1 MPGSMARMAHAWE
14 FAVDWKIMDAMVRR
28 VIRPIVALAVGVFGV
43 LAFAPAAFAQS
54 VIEVERATTFTLENG
69 RECAPNSDVNV
80 FFGLPEDG
88 ANRIGVTVSDENGHY
103 SLPLTLPNSAPL
115 GAGVITVDCGIEG
128 SVLVYDLVVVEPEAF
143 EITDYAPIGAAA
155 VGALAVIGLIALVV
169 KRRSGSSAEPD
180 DEQVVEEPAPAS
192 FGLPVP
198 DDEDAD
204 PEYWFWDADTDRG
217 PAKRLACLTDTAF
230 YLHEVPA
237 ASFTA
242 LLEKLAALGP
252 DDALDRA
259 FFRVAVDD
267 IDEVRHH
274 RTEIRISYRTP
285 SGFVAKTIDL
295 ATEVDE
301 VVNFLSRRVPV
312 IAEDVAVPAT

>member
-1 MPGSMARMAHAWE
+1 MAHAWDL
-14 FAVDWKIMDAMVRR
+14 AVDWKIMDAMVRR
-28 VIRPIVALAVGVFGV
+28 VIRPIVALTVGVFAV
-43 LAFAPAAFAQS
+43 LAFVPAALAQS

-88 ANRIGVTVSDENGHY
+88 ANRIGVTVSDANGHY
-103 SLPLTLPNSAPL
+103 SLPLTLPSSAPL
-115 GAGVITVDCGIEG
+115 GPGVITVDCGIEG
-128 SVLVYDLVVVEPEAF
+128 SVLVYDLVVIEPEAF
-143 EITDYAPIGAAA
+143 SVTDYAPIGAAGL
-155 VGALAVIGLIALVV
+155 GAIVVIGLIAVV
-169 KRRSGSSAEPD
+169 AKRRSGAPAEK
-180 DEQVVEEPAPAS
+180 EAEVAEEAPAPAS

-198 DDEDAD
+198 DDEDDD
-204 PEYWFWDADTDRG
+204 PEYWFWDAETDRG

-237 ASFTA
+237 ASFTP

-252 DDALDRA
+252 DEALERA

-312 IAEDVAVPAT
+312 IAEDLAVPAS

>member
-1 MPGSMARMAHAWE
+1 
-14 FAVDWKIMDAMVRR
+14 MDAMVRR
-28 VIRPIVALAVGVFGV
+28 VIRPIVALLAALFAVV
-43 LAFAPAAFAQS
+43 AFSPVAAAQS

-80 FFGLPEDG
+80 FFGLPEEG
-88 ANRIGVTVSDENGHY
+88 ANRIGVTVSDETGHY
-103 SLPLTLPNSAPL
+103 SLPLTLPTSAPL
-115 GAGVITVDCGIEG
+115 GPGVITVDCGIEG
-128 SVLVYDLVVVEPEAF
+128 SVLVYDLVVIEPETF
-143 EITDYAPIGAAA
+143 EIMDYAPIGAAA
-155 VGALAVIGLIALVV
+155 LGAVVVIGLIVAVV
-169 KRRSGSSAEPD
+169 KRRSTD
-180 DEQVVEEPAPAS
+180 EPAEVAEGTGDQAPTLAA
-192 FGLPVP
+192 FGLPLP
-198 DDEDAD
+198 DDEDDD

-217 PAKRLACLTDTAF
+217 PAKRLACLSDTAF

-237 ASFTA
+237 ASFTS

-252 DDALDRA
+252 DEALERA

-285 SGFVAKTIDL
+285 TGFVAKTIDL

-312 IAEDVAVPAT
+312 IAEEAAVPAP

>member
-1 MPGSMARMAHAWE
+1 
-14 FAVDWKIMDAMVRR
+14 MDAMVRR
-28 VIRPIVALAVGVFGV
+28 VIRPIVALLAALFAVV
-43 LAFAPAAFAQS
+43 AFSPVAAAQS

-80 FFGLPEDG
+80 FFGLREEG

-103 SLPLTLPNSAPL
+103 SLPLTLPTSAPL
-115 GAGVITVDCGIEG
+115 GPGVITVDCGIEG
-128 SVLVYDLVVVEPEAF
+128 SVLVYDLVVIEPETF
-143 EITDYAPIGAAA
+143 EIMDYAPIGAAA
-155 VGALAVIGLIALVV
+155 LGAVVVIGLIVAVV
-169 KRRSGSSAEPD
+169 KRRSTD
-180 DEQVVEEPAPAS
+180 EPAEVAEETGDQAPTLAA
-192 FGLPVP
+192 FGLPLP
-198 DDEDAD
+198 DDEDDD

-217 PAKRLACLTDTAF
+217 PAKRLACLSDTAF

-237 ASFTA
+237 ASFTS

-252 DDALDRA
+252 DEALERA

-285 SGFVAKTIDL
+285 TGFVAKTIDL

>member
-1 MPGSMARMAHAWE
+1 
-14 FAVDWKIMDAMVRR
+14 MDAMVRR
-28 VIRPIVALAVGVFGV
+28 VIRPIVALLAALFAVV
-43 LAFAPAAFAQS
+43 AFSPVAAAQS

-80 FFGLPEDG
+80 FFGLPEEG

-103 SLPLTLPNSAPL
+103 SLPLTLPTSAPL
-115 GAGVITVDCGIEG
+115 GPGVITVDCGIEG
-128 SVLVYDLVVVEPEAF
+128 SVLVYDLVVIEPETF
-143 EITDYAPIGAAA
+143 EIMDYAPIGAAA
-155 VGALAVIGLIALVV
+155 LGAVVVIGLIVAVV
-169 KRRSGSSAEPD
+169 KRRSTD
-180 DEQVVEEPAPAS
+180 EPAEVAEGTGDQAPTLAA
-192 FGLPVP
+192 FGLPLP
-198 DDEDAD
+198 DDEDDD

-217 PAKRLACLTDTAF
+217 PAKRLACLSDTAF

-237 ASFTA
+237 ASFTS

-252 DDALDRA
+252 DEALERA

-285 SGFVAKTIDL
+285 TGFVAKTIDL

>member
-1 MPGSMARMAHAWE
+1 
-14 FAVDWKIMDAMVRR
+14 MVRR
-28 VIRPIVALAVGVFGV
+28 VIRPMLALVVG
-43 LAFAPAAFAQS
+43 AFALVAFSPAALAQS

-80 FFGLPEDG
+80 FFGLPEEG
-88 ANRIGVTVSDENGHY
+88 ANRIGVTVSDEFGHY
-103 SLPLTLPNSAPL
+103 SLPLTLPGSAPL

-128 SVLVYDLVVVEPEAF
+128 SVLVYDVVVVEPETF
-143 EITDYAPIGAAA
+143 EVMDYAPIGAA
-155 VGALAVIGLIALVV
+155 VLGAIAVIGMLMLVV
-169 KRRSGSSAEPD
+169 KRRSSKPAEEVEP
-180 DEQVVEEPAPAS
+180 VEEPPAPAA

-198 DDEDAD
+198 DDKDDD

-237 ASFTA
+237 AAFTS

-252 DDALDRA
+252 DDALERA

-274 RTEIRISYRTP
+274 RTEIRISHRTP

-312 IAEDVAVPAT
+312 IAEDAAVSAS

>member
-1 MPGSMARMAHAWE
+1 
-14 FAVDWKIMDAMVRR
+14 MDAMVRR
-28 VIRPIVALAVGVFGV
+28 VIRPIVALTVGVFAV
-43 LAFAPAAFAQS
+43 LAFTPAAVAQS

-88 ANRIGVTVSDENGHY
+88 ANRIGVTVSDANGHY
-103 SLPLTLPNSAPL
+103 SLPLTLPSSAPL
-115 GAGVITVDCGIEG
+115 GPGVITVDCGIEG

-143 EITDYAPIGAAA
+143 SVTDYAPIGAAV
-155 VGALAVIGLIALVV
+155 VGAIVVIGLIAVV
-169 KRRSGSSAEPD
+169 AKRRSGAPDHEEEP
-180 DEQVVEEPAPAS
+180 VVEEAPAPAS

-198 DDEDAD
+198 DDEDDD

-237 ASFTA
+237 ASFTP
-242 LLEKLAALGP
+242 LLEKLAALDP
-252 DDALDRA
+252 DEALERA

-285 SGFVAKTIDL
+285 NGFVAKTIDL

-312 IAEDVAVPAT
+312 IAEDVAVPAS

>member
-1 MPGSMARMAHAWE
+1 
-14 FAVDWKIMDAMVRR
+14 MDAMVRR
-28 VIRPIVALAVGVFGV
+28 VIRPIVALLAALFAVV
-43 LAFAPAAFAQS
+43 AFSPVAAAQS

-80 FFGLPEDG
+80 FFGLPEEG

-103 SLPLTLPNSAPL
+103 SLPLTLPTSAPL
-115 GAGVITVDCGIEG
+115 GPGVITVDCGIEG
-128 SVLVYDLVVVEPEAF
+128 SVLVYDLVVIEPETF
-143 EITDYAPIGAAA
+143 EIMDYAPIGAAA
-155 VGALAVIGLIALVV
+155 LGAVVVIGLIVAVV
-169 KRRSGSSAEPD
+169 KRRSTD
-180 DEQVVEEPAPAS
+180 EPAEVAEETGDQAPTLAA
-192 FGLPVP
+192 FCLPLP
-198 DDEDAD
+198 DDEDDD

-217 PAKRLACLTDTAF
+217 PAKRLACLSDTAF

-237 ASFTA
+237 ASFTS

-252 DDALDRA
+252 DEALERA

-285 SGFVAKTIDL
+285 TGFVAKTIDL